1 MMISK
6 ISVIIQKICIF
17 LSGVASFIS
26 IALLPASS
34 AWRIG
39 CLIALVASSVWHVNN
54 TKCPH
59 CERYGGLK
67 PSPLAKDAGKCIHC
81 GKLVEYK

>member
-6 ISVIIQKICIF
+6 ISVIIQKLCIIV
-17 LSGVASFIS
+17 SGIGCLVS

-34 AWRIG
+34 PWRIG
-39 CLIALVASSVWHVNN
+39 FLIALVLSSIWHILN

-59 CERYGGLK
+59 CGRFGGLK
-67 PSPLAKDAGKCIHC
+67 PKPFAQDAGKCIHC
-81 GKLVEYK
+81 GEQVEYR